1 MVKCISVNIYN
12 THTQKKKK
20 EEEEGREQNRKQVHL
35 RDVRESYTS
44 WKSAAVSNRNTTRVL
59 IAIGE

>member
-1 MVKCISVNIYN
+1 MYFSEYIQH

-20 EEEEGREQNRKQVHL
+20 KEEEGGREQNRKQVHL

-44 WKSAAVSNRNTTRVL
+44 WKSAAVSNRNTPRVL

>member
-1 MVKCISVNIYN
+1 MYFSEYIQH

-20 EEEEGREQNRKQVHL
+20 KEEEGGREQNRKQVHL